1 MWSLLWLFK
10 VFRLVNRLLQK
21 SQANFRL
28 PSCISLWSWIFI
40 FYTFG
45 YPRAY
50 PSGPEYSY
58 FILPVTLV
66 HIPVVLNIYILY
78 FRLPSCISLSCGP
91 EYLYFILP
99 VTLVHS
105 PVVLN
110 IHILYFRL
118 PSCIFL
124 WYWIFIFYTSGFPR
138 ARALPNFLNITIFAQ
153 TLQHLHKHCHIFTN
167 ITILEQTLPHLH
179 TLPHFY
185 KKYHICTNITTF
197 AQTLQHL
204 NKHCHIFTKITTFA
218 QTLPHLNK
226 HYHICT
232 NITIFEQ
239 TLPHLHK
246 NYHICTNIS
255 TFAQT
260 LQHLNKHYHICTNI
274 TWNDPIQ
281 LNPFPHWS
289 HTYGFSPEECWKSIN
304 QNPPFNQEI
313 RI

>member
-1 MWSLLWLFK
+1 VWSLLWLFK

-118 PSCIFL
+118 PSCISL
-124 WYWIFIFYTSGFPR
+124 WSWILIFYTSGFLR
-138 ARALPNFLNITIFAQ
+138 AYSCGPDHSYFILPVTLVHIPVVLNIHILYFRFPSCSCITKFPQHYHICTNITTFAQ
-153 TLQHLHKHCHIFTN
+153 TLPRFHKNYHIAQTLPHLYKHYHICTN

-179 TLPHFY
+179 CKFY
-185 KKYHICTNITTF
+185 CIGWRRFGK
-197 AQTLQHL
+197 
-204 NKHCHIFTKITTFA
+204 
-218 QTLPHLNK
+218 
-226 HYHICT
+226 
-232 NITIFEQ
+232 
-239 TLPHLHK
+239 
-246 NYHICTNIS
+246 
-255 TFAQT
+255 
-260 LQHLNKHYHICTNI
+260 
-274 TWNDPIQ
+274 
-281 LNPFPHWS
+281 PFGW
-289 HTYGFSPEECWKSIN
+289 
-304 QNPPFNQEI
+304 
-313 RI
+313 